1 MEKKYV
7 PKPDEVSETL
17 VWWRRERVWLAQRAG
32 PRLGRGKWQ
41 RRHAPRVHTGAAPA
55 CMRVHP
61 SACALREGG
70 APATAHR
77 VLGGP
82 HGRRR

>member
-17 VWWRRERVWLAQRAG
+17 VWWRRERVAGSEGWAEAG
-32 PRLGRGKWQ
+32 PGEVAALARATRAHRGR
-41 RRHAPRVHTGAAPA
+41 AA

-61 SACALREGG
+61 SAYARREGG